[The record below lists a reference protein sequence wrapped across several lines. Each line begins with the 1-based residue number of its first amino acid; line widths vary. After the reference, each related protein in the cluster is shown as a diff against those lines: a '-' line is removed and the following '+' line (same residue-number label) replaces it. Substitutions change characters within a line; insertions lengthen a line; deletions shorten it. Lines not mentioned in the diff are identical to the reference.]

1 MEDQEIIREFLVEST
16 ENLAR
21 VDREMVELE
30 RQPQNTDLLASVF
43 RTIHTIKG
51 TCGFL
56 GFTRLEA
63 IAHATENIL
72 SELRSGKRELTV
84 ELTSVILD
92 AVDAIK
98 RILASIETGGEEG
111 PVFEQNVLACLR
123 GVLGPGEEKDDEPAR
138 ASEPRRSTLAADPAA
153 GEESRQPKSSLV
165 SDAGLRV
172 DVGLLDRLMD
182 MVGELVLTRNQ
193 VLQYNAQRE
202 DATLNTVS
210 QRLNLITTELQEGV
224 MKTRM
229 QPIGVVWNKLPRIV
243 RDLAT
248 MLRKEIDLRM
258 EGAETELDR
267 TIIEAIKDPLVH
279 IVRNSCDHGIEARE
293 VRVEQGKPA
302 RGCLSLRAFHEGG
315 QVNIEISDDGA
326 GMDPQRLRS
335 KAQER
340 GLLTA
345 EQAQR
350 LSDRDAVNLVFLA
363 GFSTAQTVTNISG
376 RGVGMDV
383 VRTSIERIGGTVDL
397 ASTPGQGTTVRV
409 KIPLTLAII
418 PGLVVWA
425 GGERFLVPQASLQEL
440 IRLEGDAARTRIE
453 YIQHTAVCR
462 LRDRLIPLADLNQVL
477 GLTSR
482 RSAEEVSILV
492 LQAGDAPFGL
502 IVDTISDTQE
512 IVVKPLGQHLKG
524 LNCYAG
530 ATIMGDGKI
539 ALILDVAGIAARAE
553 IFAAAEEEGAADRGA
568 QVAVSGTLTSSLLLF
583 RAGEFRR
590 IAMPLGAVSRLE
602 SIPRSRV
609 ERASGREVV
618 QYRNR
623 LLPLVPLAGMLGSRA
638 ECQEEEQLHVV
649 VYRAGSTDLGL
660 VVDEITDIIQENV
673 LSPYGSDR
681 PGLVGSAIVGGKSTD
696 FLDLDAVA
704 GWANLAGEGSLANL
718 RRMLSAGEQPAAEKG
733 VMGEVAS

>member
-704 GWANLAGEGSLANL
+704 GWANLVGESSLANL